1 MEEQTILIV
10 NPNGIHSI
18 EIAFLLLIME

>member
-1 MEEQTILIV
+1 MEKQTILIV